1 MRRWML
7 RRKRRKRR
15 RNRRKRRKRMMRM
28 MRMMM
33 MMTMTM
39 TMMMTMTMTMTMM
52 MMMMMMMV
60 MMMMRGIWMSLYQN
74 RYRPNAVCCRCG
86 IFFARKRRDGCGE
99 FDIRGIYP
107 ALYCVSRI
115 KGLSEIY
122 LRSQHLWRC
131 QPTCFLFL
139 WVCPEIA
146 SSEMG

>member
-1 MRRWML
+1 MT
-7 RRKRRKRR
+7 
-15 RNRRKRRKRMMRM
+15 MRM
-28 MRMMM
+28 L
-33 MMTMTM
+33 
-39 TMMMTMTMTMTMM
+39 
-52 MMMMMMMV
+52 
-60 MMMMRGIWMSLYQN
+60 GIWMSLYQN
-74 RYRPNAVCCRCG
+74 RYRLNAVCCRCG
-86 IFFARKRRDGCGE
+86 IFLARKRRDGCGE

-131 QPTCFLFL
+131 QPTCFLCL